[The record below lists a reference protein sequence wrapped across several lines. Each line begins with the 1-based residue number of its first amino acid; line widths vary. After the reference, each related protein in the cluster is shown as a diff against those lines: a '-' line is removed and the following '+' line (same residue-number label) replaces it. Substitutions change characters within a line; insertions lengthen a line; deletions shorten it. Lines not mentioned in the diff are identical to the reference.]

1 MHHRNIVITRSPSR
15 DCHHEESFSST
26 RDLLFARDGRFSYV
40 PSNASTIASCRRGL
54 TWRISCAERS
64 GQVRLVSSVTESCF
78 SGSIHNDVPVKPRCP
93 KDASEKYLPDDD
105 TGREGLSQP
114 SARVVPGV
122 ESRRVNSFTVSG
134 LKIGVPARTM
144 HSAKRAMFVA
154 GAKTPACPA
163 TPPITYAFSSLTS
176 P

>member
-40 PSNASTIASCRRGL
+40 PSNPSTIASCTRGL
-54 TWRISCAERS
+54 TWRISCEERS
-64 GQVRLVSSVTESCF
+64 GQVRLVSRVTESCF
-78 SGSIHNDVPVKPRCP
+78 SGSIHKEVPVKPRCP

-105 TGREGLSQP
+105 TGREGVSQP

-122 ESRRVNSFTVSG
+122 ESRRVNSCTVSG
-134 LKIGVPARTM
+134 LKIGSPLLSM
-144 HSAKRAMFVA
+144 PSAKRATSIA
-154 GAKTPACPA
+154 GANRPACPA
-163 TPPITYAFSSLTS
+163 TPPIT
-176 P
+176 